1 MLGIKSYNPK
11 LYTEQS
17 QILKDQK
24 IRLQGLKGKKIKDIW
39 FAWEKNSDEWF
50 NDLPVIIRF
59 EDCQLELCAY
69 KSGEYAITF
78 NQVDLTEEIDYY
90 GTDFLLSWEQNKLM
104 QLAESIN
111 KRIDKVEMIE
121 YFEQLNGV
129 GLHLGE
135 GYLAVCNGLDENVI
149 YNNRVE
155 GAQYK
160 FTDL

>member
-11 LYTEQS
+11 LYTELS
-17 QILKDQK
+17 QIIKDQK

-39 FAWEKNSDEWF
+39 VAWEKNSDEWF

-78 NQVDLTEEIDYY
+78 NQIDLTEEIDYY

-121 YFEQLNGV
+121 YLEQLNGV
-129 GLHLGE
+129 SLHLGE

>member
-11 LYTEQS
+11 LYTELS
-17 QILKDQK
+17 QIIKDQK
-24 IRLQGLKGKKIKDIW
+24 IRLHGLKGKMIKDILV
-39 FAWEKNSDEWF
+39 AWEEYSDEWF

-78 NQVDLTEEIDYY
+78 DQIDLAEEIDYY
-90 GTDFLLSWEQNKLM
+90 GTDFLLRWEQNKLM
-104 QLAESIN
+104 QLAEFIN
-111 KRIDKVEMIE
+111 KRIDKVEIIE
-121 YFEQLNGV
+121 CFEQLTGV
-129 GLHLGE
+129 GLHLEE

-149 YNNRVE
+149 YINRVE

-160 FTDL
+160 FTEL

>member
-11 LYTEQS
+11 IYTEQS

-39 FAWEKNSDEWF
+39 VAWEKNSDEWF

-78 NQVDLTEEIDYY
+78 NQIDLTEENDYY

-121 YFEQLNGV
+121 CFEQLNGV

>member
-11 LYTEQS
+11 IYTEQS

-78 NQVDLTEEIDYY
+78 NQIDLTEENDYY

-121 YFEQLNGV
+121 CFEQLNGV

>member
-78 NQVDLTEEIDYY
+78 NQIDLTEEIDYY

-155 GAQYK
+155 VAQYK

>member
-24 IRLQGLKGKKIKDIW
+24 IRLQELKGKKIKDIW

-78 NQVDLTEEIDYY
+78 NQIDLTEEIDYY

-121 YFEQLNGV
+121 CFEQLNGV